1 MKVRAVYKTVSSI
14 ASVAFAFPLPVICS
28 RSSKHCHQ
36 NIAILLYCRILQSN
50 DHVKEA
56 SCCRGDSNSWE
67 LKPIC
72 SILNLKQHLC
82 ALMIKP
88 SSKKLGSALF
98 QSQRKTGVGS
108 KLSANVKSLRFSEKK
123 AIHQLWVQNE
133 SRLVQ
138 EGSHDPAGS
147 QKSAGE
153 FSPKLHKL
161 DIFRHKLDT
170 FTP

>member
-1 MKVRAVYKTVSSI
+1 MKVRAVYMTVSSI
-14 ASVAFAFPLPVICS
+14 ASVAFAFPLPVICWG
-28 RSSKHCHQ
+28 SSKHCHQ
-36 NIAILLYCRILQSN
+36 NIALDGCVVFNSKYKSPQSN
-50 DHVKEA
+50 DYVKEA

-67 LKPIC
+67 LKPIY
-72 SILNLKQHLC
+72 STLNLKQHLC

-88 SSKKLGSALF
+88 SSKKFGWALF

-108 KLSANVKSLRFSEKK
+108 KLSANVKSLRFSEEKK
-123 AIHQLWVQNE
+123 FEQAIHQLWVQNE

-153 FSPKLHKL
+153 FSP
-161 DIFRHKLDT
+161 
-170 FTP
+170 